1 MKKITILTMVL
12 IVLISSIPAL
22 DLLPE
27 QDLYQLSLS
36 EDDKALYVHYLDNY
50 RGLDQRRTMTI
61 LYNYLKISGN
71 RDPLASTFLAEGIER
86 TLETNDVFIIQRGDG
101 LFVKES
107 NLYFFW
113 QMGLFWEMNDDYK
126 KAKETYEVLKELFS
140 EHQLE
145 YSWMAK
151 NSLKEIEGKIY
162 KMDLYIDQH

>member
-1 MKKITILTMVL
+1 
-12 IVLISSIPAL
+12 
-22 DLLPE
+22 
-27 QDLYQLSLS
+27 
-36 EDDKALYVHYLDNY
+36 
-50 RGLDQRRTMTI
+50 MTI

-71 RDPLASTFLAEGIER
+71 RDSLAFSFLAEGIER

-113 QMGLFWEMNDDYK
+113 QMGLFCEMNDDYE